1 MSVQNREINKGRLK
15 ETEKERMFGRKINKQ
30 VTKQKRMREK

>member
-1 MSVQNREINKGRLK
+1 MSVQSRKINKERLK

-30 VTKQKRMREK
+30 VTKQKRMEEK